1 VSLPLRIYEYQAR
14 DSSKGL
20 WRRRRRRG
28 SSHCLRRRPLFL
40 SLTGHAII
48 SLKSQRSISIGD
60 LYRTIALI
68 VDDHLGGPR
77 PLFDL
82 IEVITMGHGKVI
94 SMSSFFSCL
103 RFYGDPSVKTFLL
116 TLRCRGIIEKKR
128 PHHLPDNRFSQTNP
142 YLNPPRAP
150 SLREICLLLTESIE
164 VRCFLELTV
173 VQ

>member
-1 VSLPLRIYEYQAR
+1 MNIKIEIPPRGFGGGEEE
-14 DSSKGL
+14 G
-20 WRRRRRRG
+20 G

-82 IEVITMGHGKVI
+82 IEVITMGHGKVN
-94 SMSSFFSCL
+94 SMSSFFFMPKIL
-103 RFYGDPSVKTFLL
+103 RRSFGQDIFTDVK
-116 TLRCRGIIEKKR
+116 
-128 PHHLPDNRFSQTNP
+128 
-142 YLNPPRAP
+142 
-150 SLREICLLLTESIE
+150 
-164 VRCFLELTV
+164 V
-173 VQ
+173 